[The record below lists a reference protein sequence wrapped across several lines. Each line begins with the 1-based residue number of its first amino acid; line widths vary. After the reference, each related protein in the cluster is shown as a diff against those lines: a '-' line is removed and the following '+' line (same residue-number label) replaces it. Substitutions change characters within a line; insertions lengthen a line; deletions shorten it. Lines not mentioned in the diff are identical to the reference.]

1 MSTKDL
7 AASDCNRNYFLKNIW
22 LIILLSG
29 TLVMTAVMAIQG
41 APLTTPGTPKG
52 ILDLEFA
59 YNSSLANSVLHSW
72 AANSSIDN
80 IFRAKTNTWLDF
92 IYLLFYSLFFYHACK
107 LLAKSFDGFLGM
119 AGQLL
124 SKGAIVAGGLDVLEN
139 TGMLLTLNG
148 QLSEY
153 TTLLT
158 FVFSLLKWALVTAAI
173 LYIALTKSLLI
184 GRKKGNSIRVN
195 FC

>member
-7 AASDCNRNYFLKNIW
+7 TASDCNRNYFLKNIR
-22 LIILLSG
+22 LIISLAG

-80 IFRAKTNTWLDF
+80 IFRAKMNTWLDF
-92 IYLLFYSLFFYHACK
+92 IYLFFYSLFFYHACK
-107 LLAKSFDGFLGM
+107 LLAKFFDGFLGM

-173 LYIALTKSLLI
+173 LYVALTKSLLI
-184 GRKKGNSIRVN
+184 GRKTRKFHSS
-195 FC
+195 